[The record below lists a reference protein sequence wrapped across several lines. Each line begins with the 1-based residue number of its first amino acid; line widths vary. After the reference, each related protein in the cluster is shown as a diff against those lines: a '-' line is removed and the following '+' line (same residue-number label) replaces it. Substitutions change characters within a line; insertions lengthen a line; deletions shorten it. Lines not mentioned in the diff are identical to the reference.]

1 MTPAGREIWNSAAGG
16 SLMAAMLKQAPM
28 TPNAQQAL
36 NELKA
41 LNAKAARE
49 RQNQSDLKPVET
61 RVGEMKIQLSLFD
74 QLVEPDSTS
83 SKARGSPKPRQTTG
97 DFLRAL
103 SASGV
108 TPSQMTAIRN
118 SLPPIVPME
127 SPTKPPLPSQPQPP
141 RTDDSK
147 P

>member
-1 MTPAGREIWNSAAGG
+1 
-16 SLMAAMLKQAPM
+16 MASMLKQAPL
-28 TPNAQQAL
+28 TPEAQQAL

-41 LNAKAARE
+41 LNAQAARA
-49 RQNQSDLKPVET
+49 RQNQSDTQPVNA
-61 RVGEMKIQLSLFD
+61 RIGEMKVQLSLFD
-74 QLVEPDSTS
+74 SQVEPDSAS
-83 SKARGSPKPRQTTG
+83 SKAPGSPKPRQTTG

-108 TPSQMTAIRN
+108 TPSQMREIRN

-127 SPTKPPLPSQPQPP
+127 SPTKPPSQSQPQPP
-141 RTDDSK
+141 RTGDYK

>member
-1 MTPAGREIWNSAAGG
+1 
-16 SLMAAMLKQAPM
+16 MASMLKQAPL
-28 TPNAQQAL
+28 TPEAQQAL

-41 LNAKAARE
+41 LNAQAARA
-49 RQNQSDLKPVET
+49 RQNQSDTQPVNA
-61 RVGEMKIQLSLFD
+61 RIGEMKVQLSLFD
-74 QLVEPDSTS
+74 SQVEPDSTS
-83 SKARGSPKPRQTTG
+83 SKAPDPPKPRQTTG

-108 TPSQMTAIRN
+108 TPSQMREIRN

-127 SPTKPPLPSQPQPP
+127 SATKPPSPSQPQPP
-141 RTDDSK
+141 RTGDYK